1 MPTHKGQDYT
11 AYLEMDIGDLKKAI
25 TDARKEIASINSVFT
40 EAAGKGNKW
49 EHSVDN
55 LVKKILQLNDL
66 IGENKKMTEIYS
78 TLIQKLGEKYSTNE
92 RRAEKLTE
100 RLRYLK
106 EAGQENTKEYEI
118 TARQLDVCNNNMLE
132 AKVATDKY
140 TTTLSNTKG
149 EVVTLTRDMNDYE
162 KEVNEVIKADDRANS
177 ALGTLE
183 QTISDQEKELEEL
196 KDKYKNVVLEQG
208 EMSEEADK
216 LASDIDDLCKNLKE
230 NKDTLK
236 EVEDAA
242 DDTTTALN
250 DTDDATDKA
259 GDGFTVLKGVVVR
272 FVTEALHKAVDK
284 LREFV
289 DTAIEFESSFA
300 DVRKVLGD
308 VSDEELADLEQGIR
322 DLALVRPQTASD
334 IAEISAMAAQLG
346 VRGTD
351 NILNFTDTMV
361 KLSDATN
368 LTGEEA
374 ASNFAQFMNI
384 MTTSQEDVDKLGATV
399 VNLGNNFATT
409 ERDIIE
415 MSLRLGAAGKLA
427 GMTEADVL
435 GVATALSSV
444 GIRADAGGS
453 AFSKLII
460 NMSNASANGQKANE
474 IISQTGY
481 TLRDLQMM
489 ADNDSASFKSLANEL
504 GYTSDEFQGFVDASA
519 TLEGF
524 SEVTGLTADEFTKKF
539 GEDATGTV
547 QQFINSLADMSDT
560 EALQTLNEMGIKEI
574 RLRDTILRSTTGIEN
589 FNKALDIANEGWEE
603 NIALDNE
610 ANQRYQTTESR
621 MKMVKNRFNEFGI
634 KMKNKFQPAI
644 DKLIDAMGWIA
655 DNAEPISDALLV
667 IVSAIA
673 GFLIVDK
680 VIPALKAFKL
690 ALMADPT
697 ALMVGGIFAL
707 VAAFV
712 ILWNKCEWF
721 REFWINLWEGIKT
734 LFKGTVD
741 TLVNWFSTAIDW
753 IVDIFEGIPSWF
765 GDRFN
770 EIKEFGHDLWDSLV
784 NGFRDAL
791 GLIKAIFSAIGEW
804 FGDRWQDVKDALG
817 AVGTWFKE
825 KFEEAKE
832 NVHSAFSSI
841 GSWFGDRWS
850 DIKGVFGDI
859 GRWFYR
865 KFANASGRIKEAF
878 SSIGLF
884 FTGIWGKIK
893 GAFDSVVEFFKGVFE
908 EAAEA
913 IKKVW
918 QGVVD
923 FFDWVWDRISWIF
936 GGGVSKQIK
945 KWGDEIS
952 ASQGGGKAPQ
962 MATGGVLKKG
972 QVGILEG
979 DGAEAVVPLDQNKRW
994 IRKVASDM
1002 VRELTGGSGD
1012 GMSSITNGGKT
1023 VNFTQIIN
1031 APKQP
1036 SRIELYRQTR
1046 NLLNFSQEGV

>member
-11 AYLEMDIGDLKKAI
+11 AYLEMDISDLKKAV
-25 TDARKEIASINSVFT
+25 TEARKEIAHINSAFV
-40 EAAGKGNKW
+40 EVAGKGNKW

-55 LVKKILQLNDL
+55 LVKKILQLKDL

-78 TLIQKLGEKYSTNE
+78 AILQKASEAYTSNE

-100 RLRYLK
+100 RLKYLK
-106 EAGQENTKEYEI
+106 EAGQENSKEYEE
-118 TARQLDVCNNNMLE
+118 TARKLEVCEGRMLDAVNTTKTYE
-132 AKVATDKY
+132 
-140 TTTLSNTKG
+140 TTLSYTRG
-149 EVVTLTRDMNDYE
+149 EIVSLTRDMNNYE
-162 KEVNEVIKADDRANS
+162 EEVNEVIKADDRANT
-177 ALGTLE
+177 ALGELE
-183 QTISDQEKELEEL
+183 KTIADQEKTLDDL
-196 KDKYKNVVLEQG
+196 KEQYKNVVLEEG
-208 EMSEEADK
+208 EMSKEADT
-216 LASDIDDLCKNLKE
+216 LAGEINDLCKSLKE
-230 NKDTLK
+230 NKDKLSD
-236 EVEDAA
+236 VEQAA
-242 DDTTTALN
+242 DDTTTALGE
-250 DTDDATDKA
+250 TDDATDKA

-374 ASNFAQFMNI
+374 ASDFAQFMNI
-384 MTTSQEDVDKLGATV
+384 MTTSQEDVDNLGSTV

-409 ERDIIE
+409 EKDIIE

-481 TLRDLQMM
+481 TLRELQMM
-489 ADNDSASFKSLANEL
+489 ADQDSASFKGLANEL

-560 EALQTLNEMGIKEI
+560 EALQTLDQMGIKEI

-589 FNKALDIANEGWEE
+589 FNKALDVANEGWEE
-603 NIALDNE
+603 NVALDNE
-610 ANQRYQTTESR
+610 ANQRYKTTESR

-634 KMKNKFQPAI
+634 QMKQKFQPVI
-644 DKLIDAMGWIA
+644 DKFIDVMGWIA
-655 DNAEPISDALLV
+655 DNAEAVADGLLV

-680 VIPALKAFKL
+680 VIPAIKAFNL
-690 ALMADPT
+690 ALMANPA
-697 ALMVGGIFAL
+697 ALIVAGIFAL
-707 VAAFV
+707 VTAFI
-712 ILWNKCEWF
+712 ILWNKCEAF

-741 TLVNWFSTAIDW
+741 TLVSWFSTAIDA
-753 IVDIFEGIPSWF
+753 IVGFFEGIPSWF
-765 GDRFN
+765 SDRFN
-770 EIKEFGHDLWDSLV
+770 EIKEFGQDLWDSLV

-791 GLIKAIFSAIGEW
+791 GLIEAIFSAIGEW
-804 FGDRWQDVKDALG
+804 FGDRWQDIKEALSS
-817 AVGTWFKE
+817 VGTWFKE

-841 GSWFGDRWS
+841 GSWFSDRWS
-850 DIKGVFGDI
+850 DIKGAFKSVG
-859 GRWFYR
+859 GWFKE
-865 KFANASGRIKEAF
+865 KFDSAVRNIHNA
-878 SSIGLF
+878 
-884 FTGIWGKIK
+884 FTGIGGWFSGIWS
-893 GAFDSVVEFFKGVFE
+893 GISSAFDDVADWFEGVFNDAAEAVKKVWSGVVEFFEWVRDKLSWLFGTDSIVDSELFQRAKKFKE
-908 EAAEA
+908 EN
-913 IKKVW
+913 
-918 QGVVD
+918 
-923 FFDWVWDRISWIF
+923 
-936 GGGVSKQIK
+936 
-945 KWGDEIS
+945 
-952 ASQGGGKAPQ
+952 APH
-962 MATGGVLKKG
+962 MATGGVLKRG

-979 DGAEAVVPLDQNKRW
+979 DGAEAVVPLDRNKKW

-1002 VRELTGGSGD
+1002 VAELTGGSGE

-1031 APKQP
+1031 APKSP

-1046 NLLNFSQEGV
+1046 NLLNFSQEGT

>member
-106 EAGQENTKEYEI
+106 EAGQENTKEYEE
-118 TARQLDVCNNNMLE
+118 TARQLDVCNSNMLE

-162 KEVNEVIKADDRANS
+162 KEVNEVIKADDRANT
-177 ALGTLE
+177 ALGILE
-183 QTISDQEKELEEL
+183 QTIADQEKQLEEL
-196 KDKYKNVVLEQG
+196 KEEYKNVVLEEG
-208 EMSEEADK
+208 EMSKEADT

-230 NKDTLK
+230 NKDKLK

-242 DDTTTALN
+242 DDTTTALE
-250 DTDDATDKA
+250 DTDEATDKA

-374 ASNFAQFMNI
+374 ASEFAQFMNI
-384 MTTSQEDVDKLGATV
+384 MNTSQSDVDKLGSTV

-409 ERDIIE
+409 EKDIIE
-415 MSLRLGAAGKLA
+415 MSLKLGAAGEIA

-435 GVATALSSV
+435 GVSTALSSV

-481 TLRDLQMM
+481 TLRELQMM
-489 ADNDSASFKSLANEL
+489 ADNDSASFKEMANEL
-504 GYTSDEFQGFVDASA
+504 GYTSDEFNGFLEASA

-547 QQFINSLADMSDT
+547 QQFINSLAAMSDT
-560 EALQTLNEMGIKEI
+560 EALQTLNDMGIKEI

-589 FNKALDIANEGWEE
+589 FNRALDVANEGWEE

-634 KMKNKFQPAI
+634 KVKKQFQPAI

-655 DNAEPISDALLV
+655 DNAEPISDALLI

-673 GFLIVDK
+673 GFLIVNK
-680 VIPALKAFKL
+680 VIPAIKAFKL

-707 VAAFV
+707 VAAFI

-765 GDRFN
+765 SDRFT
-770 EIKEFGHDLWDSLV
+770 EIKEFGQDLWDSLV

-804 FGDRWQDVKDALG
+804 FGDRWQDVKDALSS
-817 AVGTWFKE
+817 VGTWFKE

-850 DIKGVFGDI
+850 DIKGAFSDV

-865 KFANASGRIKEAF
+865 KFATAGGKIKEAF

-884 FTGIWGKIK
+884 FTGVWGKIT
-893 GAFDSVVEFFKGVFE
+893 GAFSDVAEWFEGVFDDAAEAVKKVWNGVVEFF
-908 EAAEA
+908 
-913 IKKVW
+913 
-918 QGVVD
+918 
-923 FFDWVWDRISWIF
+923 DWVRSKLNWLF
-936 GGGVSKQIK
+936 GSGVA
-945 KWGDEIS
+945 
-952 ASQGGGKAPQ
+952 ASDLIERAKTFKRENAPQ
-962 MATGGVLKKG
+962 LATGGVLKKG

-1002 VRELTGGSGD
+1002 VRELSGGSGD
-1012 GMSSITNGGKT
+1012 GMGSITNGGKT

>member
-106 EAGQENTKEYEI
+106 EAGQENTKEYEE
-118 TARQLDVCNNNMLE
+118 TARQLDVCNSNMLE

-162 KEVNEVIKADDRANS
+162 KEVNEVIKADDRANT
-177 ALGTLE
+177 ALGILE
-183 QTISDQEKELEEL
+183 QTIADQEKQLEEL
-196 KDKYKNVVLEQG
+196 KEEYKNVVLEEG
-208 EMSEEADK
+208 EMSKEADT

-230 NKDTLK
+230 NKDKLK

-242 DDTTTALN
+242 DDTTTALE
-250 DTDDATDKA
+250 DTDEATDKA
-259 GDGFTVLKGVVVR
+259 GDGFTILKGVVVR

-374 ASNFAQFMNI
+374 ASDFAQFMNI
-384 MTTSQEDVDKLGATV
+384 MTTSQEDVDNLGATV

-409 ERDIIE
+409 EKDIIE

-547 QQFINSLADMSDT
+547 QQFINSLAAMGDT
-560 EALQTLNEMGIKEI
+560 EALQTLDQMGIKEI

-634 KMKNKFQPAI
+634 KVKKQFQPAI

-655 DNAEPISDALLV
+655 DNAEPISDALLI

-673 GFLIVDK
+673 GFLIVNK
-680 VIPALKAFKL
+680 VIPAIKAFKL

-707 VAAFV
+707 VAAFI

-765 GDRFN
+765 SDRFT
-770 EIKEFGHDLWDSLV
+770 EIKEFGQDLWDSLV

-804 FGDRWQDVKDALG
+804 FGDRWQDIKDALSS
-817 AVGTWFKE
+817 VGTWFKE

-850 DIKGVFGDI
+850 DIKGAFADV

-865 KFANASGRIKEAF
+865 KFATAGGKIKEAF

-884 FTGIWGKIK
+884 FTGVWGKIT
-893 GAFDSVVEFFKGVFE
+893 GAFSDVAEWFEGVFDDAAEAVKKVWNGVVEFF
-908 EAAEA
+908 
-913 IKKVW
+913 
-918 QGVVD
+918 
-923 FFDWVWDRISWIF
+923 DWVRSKLNWLF
-936 GGGVSKQIK
+936 GSGVA
-945 KWGDEIS
+945 
-952 ASQGGGKAPQ
+952 ASDLIERAKTFKRENYPQ
-962 MATGGVLKKG
+962 LATGGVLKKG

-1002 VRELTGGSGD
+1002 VRELSGGSGD
-1012 GMSSITNGGKT
+1012 GMGSITNGGKT